1 MCRVETKVQVNLAEE
16 NHHYLSIQ
24 KAEKGGSEEGGREE
38 GPQSSSDGFTEITA
52 RFSLII
58 KCLGFLC
65 ATSRPT
71 NRALLS
77 EE

>member
-24 KAEKGGSEEGGREE
+24 KAEKGGSEEGGRE